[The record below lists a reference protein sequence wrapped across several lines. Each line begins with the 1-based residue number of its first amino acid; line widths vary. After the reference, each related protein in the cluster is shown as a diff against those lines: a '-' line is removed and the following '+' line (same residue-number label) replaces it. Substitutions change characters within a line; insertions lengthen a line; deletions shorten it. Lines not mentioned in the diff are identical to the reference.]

1 MNYSYILYLYYYYY
15 YITIVIVES
24 KKKVEKKI
32 NQKRA
37 HTIMDGALED
47 TTERGIEERQL

>member
-1 MNYSYILYLYYYYY
+1 MNYSYILYLYYYY

-24 KKKVEKKI
+24 KKKVEK
-32 NQKRA
+32 KRA